1 MIDPPTIAKA
11 VFGLVMAAI
20 GLATL
25 TWVGVNV
32 SDPEPELENP
42 YTHDTDAG

>member
-11 VFGLVMAAI
+11 VFGLVLALI
-20 GLATL
+20 GMGTL

-32 SDPEPELENP
+32 SDPEPELEDS